1 MSLTALACLLVSVAW
16 MALFWLWGSSFLT
29 GIRAKRSF
37 AGSVVFGYLVCQS
50 FYQLFYLPFLVFG
63 GSYRVLS
70 CLWLAVIASLSVLQA
85 VFLRKRRSRRKRRLN
100 RNEVVGICAAGAVI
114 LGLALYI
121 ALRVP
126 LYGVDTQYYLSLM
139 NELYYRDTSS
149 VWYGVQRFHHG
160 ICSMNS
166 LFTVSSLLTGIRP
179 YYIFLFTM
187 RLLGV
192 YMTSMVLY
200 RAGEIV
206 FHRSG
211 GRICWPALTL
221 SVLVPLL
228 LMCWGSQYT
237 AEFYYWRINEAK
249 GYCQFILLPLG
260 FTVFLD
266 MLKNP
271 SRRKKLWKEQ
281 LLVGVAAVAVSA
293 SALVSY
299 LFLLMMGTA
308 ALLAR
313 DRFRNG
319 LKTLGRS
326 AVCALPNLVYLA
338 IYILEKTGKISL

>member
-1 MSLTALACLLVSVAW
+1 
-16 MALFWLWGSSFLT
+16 
-29 GIRAKRSF
+29 
-37 AGSVVFGYLVCQS
+37 
-50 FYQLFYLPFLVFG
+50 
-63 GSYRVLS
+63 
-70 CLWLAVIASLSVLQA
+70 
-85 VFLRKRRSRRKRRLN
+85 
-100 RNEVVGICAAGAVI
+100 
-114 LGLALYI
+114 
-121 ALRVP
+121 
-126 LYGVDTQYYLSLM
+126 
-139 NELYYRDTSS
+139 
-149 VWYGVQRFHHG
+149 
-160 ICSMNS
+160 
-166 LFTVSSLLTGIRP
+166 
-179 YYIFLFTM
+179 
-187 RLLGV
+187 
-192 YMTSMVLY
+192 MVLY

-206 FHRSG
+206 FRRAG

-228 LMCWGSQYT
+228 LMCWGSKYT